1 MVSRE
6 NVIVACC
13 VSAGLLLGY
22 AGRVA
27 TDLRDP
33 MLIGVVIFVGV
44 VLPQV
49 LTEWRD
55 GTDSA

>member
-1 MVSRE
+1 V
-6 NVIVACC
+6 
-13 VSAGLLLGY
+13 
-22 AGRVA
+22 
-27 TDLRDP
+27 
-33 MLIGVVIFVGV
+33 LIGVVIFVGV